1 MTTVYKA
8 KKAAVEMLTE
18 EQGDIAPP
26 QQLKFAINYL
36 SFFGYIGRHLLK
48 NLDVE
53 DLKAAAKAFQ
63 KWFGLK
69 QDGVVGPK
77 TVRAMQCPRCG
88 CPDVLDKEKIVSLE

>member
-36 SFFGYIGRHLLK
+36 SFFGYIGMHLLK
-48 NLDVE
+48 NLDAE
-53 DLKAAAKAFQ
+53 DLKAAP
-63 KWFGLK
+63 
-69 QDGVVGPK
+69 V
-77 TVRAMQCPRCG
+77 
-88 CPDVLDKEKIVSLE
+88 